1 LDFVRSK
8 RWSWF
13 RHHHKFNAPS
23 GSFYLPRLAP
33 LFRRSADAQKDA
45 TPMPSSTWAGALL
58 SGLGNRDAS
67 AIHRRDKPATW
78 RRSFMHFSPFRATR
92 SCVWRRLAAGGCVSV
107 ACSTPTH
114 SRSSGLAGERLEA
127 ERGGG
132 CGSREILGG
141 AALQSADSSSMPSP
155 TLAGTSRFMGIQ
167 LNTHYFCQIF
177 SYTCHMQFCSASTQ
191 YL

>member
-1 LDFVRSK
+1 
-8 RWSWF
+8 
-13 RHHHKFNAPS
+13 
-23 GSFYLPRLAP
+23 
-33 LFRRSADAQKDA
+33 
-45 TPMPSSTWAGALL
+45 MPSSTWAGALL

-155 TLAGTSRFMGIQ
+155 MFVPEPTASVSSPSLISSDAAGRRK
-167 LNTHYFCQIF
+167 CRE
-177 SYTCHMQFCSASTQ
+177 ASLMSSMPLLRWMRRQ
-191 YL
+191 VADDVQGRCAEEIR